1 MLSTP
6 PSSVFRLYKKK
17 GVKMEEEQ
25 KELGFADIMK
35 ELGKIMES
43 LQKIMPTQS
52 EPEPEPEPETETE
65 PTPAPQPEPEKE
77 DEPTE
82 DTEKTDV
89 GDAEEIDK
97 ILKDC

>member
-1 MLSTP
+1 
-6 PSSVFRLYKKK
+6 
-17 GVKMEEEQ
+17 MEEEQ

-43 LQKIMPTQS
+43 LQKIMPK
-52 EPEPEPEPETETE
+52 EPEPEPEAETE
-65 PTPAPQPEPEKE
+65 PTPAPQPEPETE
-77 DEPTE
+77 TEPETD
-82 DTEKTDV
+82 DTEKTEV

>member
-1 MLSTP
+1 MD
-6 PSSVFRLYKKK
+6 
-17 GVKMEEEQ
+17 EEQ
-25 KELGFADIMK
+25 KTELGFADIMK

-43 LQKIMPTQS
+43 LQKIMPAQS
-52 EPEPEPEPETETE
+52 EPEPAPQTETEPE

-77 DEPTE
+77 EEPE
-82 DTEKTDV
+82 ADDTEGSDV

>member
-1 MLSTP
+1 
-6 PSSVFRLYKKK
+6 
-17 GVKMEEEQ
+17 MEEEQ
-25 KELGFADIMK
+25 KTELGFADIMK

-43 LQKIMPTQS
+43 LQKIMPTQN
-52 EPEPEPEPETETE
+52 EPETEPEPE

-77 DEPTE
+77 EPETE
-82 DTEKTDV
+82 DDDGQEV

>member
-1 MLSTP
+1 
-6 PSSVFRLYKKK
+6 
-17 GVKMEEEQ
+17 MEEEQ

-43 LQKIMPTQS
+43 LQKIMPSQNDN
-52 EPEPEPEPETETE
+52 EPETEPENE
-65 PTPAPQPEPEKE
+65 PTPAPQPEPEKGE
-77 DEPTE
+77 TE
-82 DTEKTDV
+82 TEETEKNDV

>member
-1 MLSTP
+1 
-6 PSSVFRLYKKK
+6 
-17 GVKMEEEQ
+17 MEEEQ

-52 EPEPEPEPETETE
+52 EPESEPEPEAE
-65 PTPAPQPEPEKE
+65 PTPAPQPEPEP
-77 DEPTE
+77 EPETE
-82 DTEKTDV
+82 TETDDSEKTEV

>member
-1 MLSTP
+1 
-6 PSSVFRLYKKK
+6 
-17 GVKMEEEQ
+17 MEEEQ

-52 EPEPEPEPETETE
+52 EPEPEPEPEPEAE

-82 DTEKTDV
+82 TDDGEKTDV

>member
-1 MLSTP
+1 
-6 PSSVFRLYKKK
+6 
-17 GVKMEEEQ
+17 MEEEQ

-43 LQKIMPTQS
+43 LQKIMPTQT
-52 EPEPEPEPETETE
+52 EPEPDPEPEPESE
-65 PTPAPQPEPEKE
+65 PTPAPQPEPQSEEEPKE
-77 DEPTE
+77 DESE
-82 DTEKTDV
+82 GEDV

>member
-1 MLSTP
+1 
-6 PSSVFRLYKKK
+6 
-17 GVKMEEEQ
+17 MEEEQ
-25 KELGFADIMK
+25 KTELGFADIMK

-43 LQKIMPTQS
+43 LQKIMPTQTEQ
-52 EPEPEPEPETETE
+52 EPEPEPEPE

-77 DEPTE
+77 EPETEEDEG
-82 DTEKTDV
+82 TDV

>member
-1 MLSTP
+1 
-6 PSSVFRLYKKK
+6 
-17 GVKMEEEQ
+17 MEEEQ
-25 KELGFADIMK
+25 KTELGFADMMK

-43 LQKIMPTQS
+43 LQKIIPTQN
-52 EPEPEPEPETETE
+52 EPEPEPEPEPENE

-77 DEPTE
+77 EEPTQE
-82 DTEKTDV
+82 DDGQDV

>member
-1 MLSTP
+1 
-6 PSSVFRLYKKK
+6 
-17 GVKMEEEQ
+17 MEEEQ

-52 EPEPEPEPETETE
+52 EPESEPEPEAE
-65 PTPAPQPEPEKE
+65 PTPAPQPEPEPE
-77 DEPTE
+77 TE
-82 DTEKTDV
+82 TETETDDSEKAEV

>member
-1 MLSTP
+1 
-6 PSSVFRLYKKK
+6 
-17 GVKMEEEQ
+17 MEEEQ

-52 EPEPEPEPETETE
+52 EPEPETTPEPEPE

-77 DEPTE
+77 ETE
-82 DTEKTDV
+82 TDDTEENEV
-89 GDAEEIDK
+89 GDADEIDK

>member
-1 MLSTP
+1 MD
-6 PSSVFRLYKKK
+6 
-17 GVKMEEEQ
+17 EEQ

-43 LQKIMPTQS
+43 LQKIMPTQAEP
-52 EPEPEPEPETETE
+52 EPEPEPEPETEA

-77 DEPTE
+77 EETE
-82 DTEKTDV
+82 TDDSEKTEV

-97 ILKDC
+97 ILKDA

>member
-1 MLSTP
+1 
-6 PSSVFRLYKKK
+6 
-17 GVKMEEEQ
+17 MEEEQ

-52 EPEPEPEPETETE
+52 EPEPEAEPETETD

-77 DEPTE
+77 EPETE
-82 DTEKTDV
+82 EDDRQDV

-97 ILKDC
+97 ILKDS

>member
-1 MLSTP
+1 MD
-6 PSSVFRLYKKK
+6 
-17 GVKMEEEQ
+17 EEQ
-25 KELGFADIMK
+25 KTELGFADIMK

-43 LQKIMPTQS
+43 LQKIMPSQS
-52 EPEPEPEPETETE
+52 EPAPQPEPEKEEQ

-77 DEPTE
+77 ESETD
-82 DTEKTDV
+82 DTEETEV

>member
-1 MLSTP
+1 MD
-6 PSSVFRLYKKK
+6 
-17 GVKMEEEQ
+17 EEQ
-25 KELGFADIMK
+25 KTELGFADIMK

-43 LQKIMPTQS
+43 LQKIVPTQT
-52 EPEPEPEPETETE
+52 EPEPEQEPETEPE

-77 DEPTE
+77 EEAEE

-97 ILKDC
+97 ILKDS

>member
-1 MLSTP
+1 
-6 PSSVFRLYKKK
+6 
-17 GVKMEEEQ
+17 MEEEQ
-25 KELGFADIMK
+25 KTELGFADIMK

-43 LQKIMPTQS
+43 LQKIIPSQN
-52 EPEPEPEPETETE
+52 EPEPEPETEPE

-77 DEPTE
+77 EEPTE
-82 DTEKTDV
+82 DDGGQDV

>member
-1 MLSTP
+1 
-6 PSSVFRLYKKK
+6 
-17 GVKMEEEQ
+17 MEEEQ
-25 KELGFADIMK
+25 KTELGFADIMK

-43 LQKIMPTQS
+43 LQKIIPTQN
-52 EPEPEPEPETETE
+52 EPEPETEPETETEPE

-77 DEPTE
+77 QEPKE
-82 DTEKTDV
+82 ETEKTDV

>member
-1 MLSTP
+1 
-6 PSSVFRLYKKK
+6 
-17 GVKMEEEQ
+17 MEEEQ

-43 LQKIMPTQS
+43 LQKIMPAQS
-52 EPEPEPEPETETE
+52 EPEQEAEPETEPE

-77 DEPTE
+77 ETETE
-82 DTEKTDV
+82 DNSEREDV

>member
-1 MLSTP
+1 
-6 PSSVFRLYKKK
+6 
-17 GVKMEEEQ
+17 MEEEQ

-43 LQKIMPTQS
+43 LQKIMPSQS
-52 EPEPEPEPETETE
+52 ETEPEPEPEPE

-77 DEPTE
+77 EPETE
-82 DTEKTDV
+82 DNSEGSDV

>member
-1 MLSTP
+1 
-6 PSSVFRLYKKK
+6 
-17 GVKMEEEQ
+17 MEEEQ
-25 KELGFADIMK
+25 KELGFEDIMK

-52 EPEPEPEPETETE
+52 EPEPETEPETEPE

-77 DEPTE
+77 EETE
-82 DTEKTDV
+82 TDDSEGSDV